1 MCITA
6 TMNKLR
12 HRVYKCNDV
21 LFTFFYSD
29 WFIIL
34 FDHKFCQFN
43 STKFY
48 KYKQFNLLEIP
59 PLRTFG
65 SAPAF
70 YFIKTCLLSF
80 LTEAGEI
87 RNRYRPDTD
96 FVRVVSV
103 GACPQTPDSF
113 RIRYRKWW
121 RVVCGPEL
129 VTVLSLACPTPLTVD
144 TPVLKIH
151 SIKIHF
157 ELYVTLGLC
166 QLLKV

>member
-43 STKFY
+43 PTKFY
-48 KYKQFNLLEIP
+48 KYKQFNFLKIP

-65 SAPAF
+65 SASAF
-70 YFIKTCLLSF
+70 YFIKTCTSSF
-80 LTEAGEI
+80 ITEAGEI
-87 RNRYRPDTD
+87 RNKYRPVTD

-103 GACPQTPDSF
+103 GACPKPM
-113 RIRYRKWW
+113 
-121 RVVCGPEL
+121 
-129 VTVLSLACPTPLTVD
+129 TVD
-144 TPVLKIH
+144 TPVRFIRYFRSLKR
-151 SIKIHF
+151 F
-157 ELYVTLGLC
+157 WDCEFNFVNVLELHRGMEEW
-166 QLLKV
+166 